1 MREGRGDQRSRSR
14 SKSAQEHSTARKQ
27 PHTAYRQNNMR
38 LKELDGS
45 LHYLTVDQANC
56 ANAAADKMAAKLE
69 ETIPTWQISTS
80 GDVSSADHLRPVT

>member
-1 MREGRGDQRSRSR
+1 MYTGSDQVEIQVEIGTRALDSR
-14 SKSAQEHSTARKQ
+14 ASTQ